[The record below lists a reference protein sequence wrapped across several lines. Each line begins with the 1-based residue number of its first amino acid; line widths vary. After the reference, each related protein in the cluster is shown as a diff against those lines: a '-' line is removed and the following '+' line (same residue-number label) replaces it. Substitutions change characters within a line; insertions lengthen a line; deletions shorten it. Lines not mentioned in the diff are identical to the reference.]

1 MYDFQNQAKNQLC
14 VYPPTFLK
22 IRIFRWGSAPNTRK
36 GQQWLNKWFPGIII
50 LSKWLISTESLRC
63 YFTENSHFES
73 KIIKVDSKTCLHFNL
88 KFSRLFQI
96 YNLLNDLNRLV
107 WVVVLEPP
115 SVQGP
120 WLMAIPGIH
129 QPFRFIIE
137 LHHRTIYFNVNN
149 FITSDLLLIK
159 LEFQISFLNSFE

>member
-1 MYDFQNQAKNQLC
+1 MRFRPKYAKRS
-14 VYPPTFLK
+14 TM
-22 IRIFRWGSAPNTRK
+22 T
-36 GQQWLNKWFPGIII
+36 QQM
-50 LSKWLISTESLRC
+50 ISWHYYSLRMTHIYKFYYRC
-63 YFTENSHFES
+63 YFTESSHFES

-96 YNLLNDLNRLV
+96 YNLLNDLKRLV

-149 FITSDLLLIK
+149 FITSDLLLLIK